1 MVLPWYSVS
10 ILDLFRLTSAY
21 ASWHT
26 THNILIRELMRCL
39 TILSMRK
46 KMFQKNLAQGKD

>member
-1 MVLPWYSVS
+1 MVLPWFSVS